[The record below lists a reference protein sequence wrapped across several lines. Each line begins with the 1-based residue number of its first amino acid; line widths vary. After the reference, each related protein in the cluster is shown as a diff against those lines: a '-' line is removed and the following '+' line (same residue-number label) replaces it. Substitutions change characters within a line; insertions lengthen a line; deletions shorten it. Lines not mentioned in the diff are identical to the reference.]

1 MTERRGGSAPLDP
14 PPGDSRPLDPSDL
27 DIEAGRLLFAG
38 ECNFFYAAQRLDQ
51 VPPIGLPEIA
61 FAGRS
66 NVGKSSLLNALTGRR
81 ALARVSSEPGRTKQL
96 NFFDL
101 AGRVALVDM
110 PGYGYAR
117 AAKSVKEDWQGLMYE
132 YLRGRPTLRR
142 IMLLLDVRIEVKPAD
157 TTVMELLDRA
167 AVIFQLVLT
176 KADEVKPAALARKQD
191 EIARLARAHPAAHP
205 VIHTTSS
212 ETGLGVPEL
221 RAALAELVP
230 TA

>member
-14 PPGDSRPLDPSDL
+14 PPGHSRPLDPSEL
-27 DIEAGRLLFAG
+27 EAGRLLFAG

-51 VPPIGLPEIA
+51 VPPTGLPEIA

-66 NVGKSSLLNALTGRR
+66 NVGKSSLLNALTARR

-101 AGRVALVDM
+101 AGRIALVDM

-117 AAKSVKEDWQGLMYE
+117 AAKGVKEDWQGLMFE

-157 TTVMELLDRA
+157 AAVMELLDRA
-167 AVIFQLVLT
+167 AVTYQLVLT
-176 KADEVKPAALARKQD
+176 KADELKPAALARKQD
-191 EIARLARAHPAAHP
+191 ETVRLARAHPAAHP
-205 VIHTTSS
+205 TVHTTSS
-212 ETGLGVPEL
+212 ETGLGIPEL
-221 RAALAELVP
+221 RAEMAGLLAP
-230 TA
+230 